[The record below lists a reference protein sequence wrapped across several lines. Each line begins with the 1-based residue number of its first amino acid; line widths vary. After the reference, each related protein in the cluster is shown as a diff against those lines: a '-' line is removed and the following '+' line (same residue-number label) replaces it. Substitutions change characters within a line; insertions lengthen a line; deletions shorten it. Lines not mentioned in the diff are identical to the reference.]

1 MNERKND
8 FTQGSILKKLI
19 AFMLPV
25 LAALVLQAAYGAV
38 DILVVGRF
46 GTTAGIS
53 GVSTGSNMVNM
64 VVFTIAGFS
73 MGLTVLIGK
82 YLGERKPEKIGS
94 LIGGVAVLFTIL
106 SVLIAVIMLLF
117 ADPLARLMQAPQEA
131 LELTKLYIRICGG
144 GIFFIIA
151 YNVIAAIFRG
161 LGDSKTPLLFVL
173 IACIVNIGGDLLFV
187 AGFHMNVAGAALAT
201 VLAQAVSVILSLLIM
216 KKRGL
221 PFLICRHDFRIN
233 AEVKNFVRVGIPIA
247 LQEFLTQLSFL
258 ALCAF
263 INRLGLEASSGY
275 GVANKVT
282 SFVMLVPSALMQSMA
297 SFVAQNVGAGLEKRS
312 RKSMFT
318 GMGVGMVVGCLVFLF
333 IFTKGYLVT
342 GLFST
347 DEAVV
352 MQAWDYLRGFGTDAF
367 LTSVMFSM
375 VGYFNGH
382 EQSLFVMIQGIAQTF
397 LVRLPVSYFMS
408 IQPNTTLTKI
418 GYAAPLATIFG
429 ITLNVIYYVYYTNKM
444 KKEGVIH

>member
-1 MNERKND
+1 
-8 FTQGSILKKLI
+8 
-19 AFMLPV
+19 
-25 LAALVLQAAYGAV
+25 
-38 DILVVGRF
+38 
-46 GTTAGIS
+46 
-53 GVSTGSNMVNM
+53 
-64 VVFTIAGFS
+64 
-73 MGLTVLIGK
+73 
-82 YLGERKPEKIGS
+82 
-94 LIGGVAVLFTIL
+94 
-106 SVLIAVIMLLF
+106 
-117 ADPLARLMQAPQEA
+117 
-131 LELTKLYIRICGG
+131 
-144 GIFFIIA
+144 
-151 YNVIAAIFRG
+151 
-161 LGDSKTPLLFVL
+161 
-173 IACIVNIGGDLLFV
+173 
-187 AGFHMNVAGAALAT
+187 MNVAGAALAT